1 MVTNT
6 VAIEVVPRTERPHI
20 CNSIFFF
27 GGKSMKK
34 LTSSQVR
41 QMFLDFFKEHG
52 HMVLKSASLI
62 PQDDP
67 TLLWIN
73 SGVATMKKYF
83 DGSVVPKNHRI
94 TSSQKSI
101 RTNDIE
107 NVGKTARHQ
116 TFFEMLGNFSVGD
129 YFKEEVIPWA
139 WEFLTS
145 DKWLGLDPDKLYVTV
160 YPKDTDA
167 YRLWHEVV
175 GLPESHIVQLEDNFW
190 DIGEGPCGPDSEIFY
205 DRGQENNDVAEDD
218 PENFPGGEN
227 ARYLEIWN
235 IVFSQYN
242 HLANGKY
249 VDQPHKNIDTGMGLE
264 RVVSVIQDA
273 PTNFETDLFMP
284 IIKQTEKL
292 SDGKQYNKVAEDDV
306 AFKIIAD
313 HVRAVSFAIADG
325 ALPSNSGRGYV
336 LRRLIRRADLNG
348 KRLGIKGAFLY
359 KLVGVVGEIMKSH
372 YPEVVD
378 QQAFVEKVI
387 KNEEDRFQE
396 TLSSGLNLLDSLISD
411 AKSAKATKLSGK
423 DAFKLFDTYGF
434 PYELTFEAAQD
445 AGLAVDKEEFDA
457 EMKAQKE
464 RARKA
469 RGNLQSMGSQD
480 ITLMNIKDESVFE
493 YHQLQEDHAKLLDIV
508 VDDKLVDQVNG
519 EQATLI
525 FDKTPFYAER
535 GGQVADHGEIFNQAG
550 ELVAHVID
558 VQHAPND
565 QNLHFVELVL
575 PMQKGEEYVLKVD
588 EQRRRGLKHNHT
600 ATHLLHAA
608 LRQVLGTHTHQAG
621 SLVEP
626 DYLRFDFTSL
636 EPMTKREIATVER
649 LVNEKIWAEIPVKT
663 TITDQETGLK
673 MGALAL
679 FGEKYHEKVRVVQIN
694 DFSIEFCGGT
704 HCENTDQIGMLKIV
718 SESAIG
724 AGMRRI
730 VAVTGQQAYEYA
742 VKHDEIL
749 KEIQDEVKATKVDD
763 IQNKV
768 VALEDALRE
777 EQKTVEQ
784 LKSQINQA
792 KASDLTD
799 DIKDINGLKVIAKI
813 VDVDGMNDLRE
824 LSDNWKT
831 QNLSDVLILGTTVAG
846 KANMLISL
854 NDKAI
859 KAGHKAGD
867 LIKIA
872 APIFGGGGGG
882 RPNMAQAGGKNP
894 AGLAQALE
902 TVLNEL

>member
-1 MVTNT
+1 
-6 VAIEVVPRTERPHI
+6 
-20 CNSIFFF
+20 
-27 GGKSMKK
+27 MKK

-445 AGLAVDKEEFDA
+445 AGLVVDKEEFDA
-457 EMKAQKE
+457 EMKAQKD

-894 AGLAQALE
+894 AGLAKALE

>member
-1 MVTNT
+1 
-6 VAIEVVPRTERPHI
+6 
-20 CNSIFFF
+20 
-27 GGKSMKK
+27 MKK

-763 IQNKV
+763 IKNKV

>member
-1 MVTNT
+1 
-6 VAIEVVPRTERPHI
+6 
-20 CNSIFFF
+20 
-27 GGKSMKK
+27 MKK
-34 LTSSQVR
+34 LTSSEFR
-41 QMFLDFFKEHG
+41 QMFLDFFKQHG
-52 HMVLKSASLI
+52 HMVLPSQSLI

-129 YFKEEVIPWA
+129 YFKKEAITWA
-139 WEFLTS
+139 WEFLIS
-145 DKWLGLDPDKLYVTV
+145 PDWLDFDKEKLYCTV
-160 YPKDTDA
+160 YPKDTEA
-167 YRLWHEVV
+167 HKIWLEV
-175 GLPESHIVQLEDNFW
+175 GMPEDHIVKLEENFW

-264 RVVSVIQDA
+264 RVLSILQDA
-273 PTNFETDLFMP
+273 PTNFETDLFLP
-284 IIKQTEKL
+284 IIHETEKMTAAKKY
-292 SDGKQYNKVAEDDV
+292 GTNKADTT

-313 HVRAVSFAIADG
+313 HVRTVCFAIADG
-325 ALPSNSGRGYV
+325 ALPSNTGRGYV

-348 KRLGIKGAFLY
+348 QRLGIKGAFLY
-359 KLVGVVGEIMKSH
+359 QLVPVVGKIMESH
-372 YPEVVD
+372 YPEVTD
-378 QQAFVEKVI
+378 QKDFIAKVI
-387 KNEEDRFQE
+387 KNEEERFQL
-396 TLSSGLNLLDSLISD
+396 TLESGLTLLDDLI
-411 AKSAKATKLSGK
+411 AKAQNSEDKTITGK

-434 PYELTFEAAQD
+434 PYELTFETAQD
-445 AGLAVDKEEFDA
+445 AGLKVDQKGFDA

-469 RGNLQSMGSQD
+469 RGNLQSMGAQD
-480 ITLMNIKDESVFE
+480 ETLMNLKDKSEFE
-493 YHQLQEDHAKLLDIV
+493 YGVYEEKHAKLIDIIV
-508 VDDKLVDQVNG
+508 NDQLVDRADGDNAV
-519 EQATLI
+519 LI
-525 FDKTPFYAER
+525 FDRTPFYGER
-535 GGQVADHGEIFNQAG
+535 GGQVADHGNIYNQEG
-550 ELVAHVID
+550 ELVAQVTD

-565 QNLHFVELVL
+565 QNMHFVDVIL
-575 PMQKGEEYVLKVD
+575 PLKKGEDYTLKIDRV
-588 EQRRRGLKHNHT
+588 RREGLRHSHT

-608 LRQVLGTHTHQAG
+608 LRSVLGEHTHQAG

-626 DYLRFDFTSL
+626 DYLRFDFTAL
-636 EPMTKREIATVER
+636 EPMTAKEIKSVEN
-649 LVNEKIWAEIPVKT
+649 LVNQKIWAAIDVKT
-663 TITDQETGLK
+663 TITDPDTGRK

-679 FGEKYHEKVRVVQIN
+679 FDGKYGDKVRVVQMQ

-704 HCENTDQIGMLKIV
+704 HCANTNQIGIFKII

-730 VAVTGQQAYEYA
+730 EAVVSKKAYEYLA
-742 VKHDEIL
+742 NRSEL
-749 KEIQDEVKATKVDD
+749 LDD
-763 IQNKV
+763 IQAEVKSTKPEDIIDKV
-768 VALEDALRE
+768 DSLEQELHDS
-777 EQKTVEQ
+777 QKQVED
-784 LKSQINQA
+784 LNLQINQS
-792 KASDLTD
+792 KANSIFNDVKQAGDLS
-799 DIKDINGLKVIAKI
+799 IIAQE
-813 VDVDGMNDLRE
+813 VDAGGMNDLRE
-824 LSDNWKT
+824 FADTWKSG
-831 QNLSDVLILGTTVAG
+831 QKSDVLVLGTASDG
-846 KANMLISL
+846 KANMIISL
-854 NDKAI
+854 GDKALA
-859 KAGHKAGD
+859 KGLKAGD
-867 LIKIA
+867 LIKQV

-894 AGLAQALE
+894 EGLEKAIQ
-902 TVLNEL
+902 TVVTMISEK

>member
-1 MVTNT
+1 M
-6 VAIEVVPRTERPHI
+6 
-20 CNSIFFF
+20 
-27 GGKSMKK
+27 MKK
-34 LTSSQVR
+34 LTSSEFR
-41 QMFLDFFKEHG
+41 QMFLDFFKQHG
-52 HMVLKSASLI
+52 HMVLPSQSLI

-129 YFKEEVIPWA
+129 YFKKEAITWA

-145 DKWLGLDPDKLYVTV
+145 PDWLDLDKEKLYCTV
-160 YPKDTDA
+160 YPKDTEA
-167 YRLWHEVV
+167 HKIWLEV
-175 GLPESHIVQLEDNFW
+175 GMPEDHIVKLEENFW

-264 RVVSVIQDA
+264 RVLSILQDA
-273 PTNFETDLFMP
+273 PTNFETDLFLP
-284 IIKQTEKL
+284 IIHETEKMTAAKKY
-292 SDGKQYNKVAEDDV
+292 GTNKADTT

-313 HVRAVSFAIADG
+313 HVRTVCFAIADG
-325 ALPSNSGRGYV
+325 ALPSNTGRGYV

-348 KRLGIKGAFLY
+348 QRLGIKGAFLY
-359 KLVGVVGEIMKSH
+359 QLVPMVGKIMESH
-372 YPEVVD
+372 YPEVTD
-378 QQAFVEKVI
+378 QKDFIAKVI
-387 KNEEDRFQE
+387 KNEEERFQL
-396 TLSSGLNLLDSLISD
+396 TLESGLTLLDDLI
-411 AKSAKATKLSGK
+411 AKAQNSEDKTITGK

-434 PYELTFEAAQD
+434 PYELTFETAQD
-445 AGLAVDKEEFDA
+445 AGLKVDQKGFDA

-469 RGNLQSMGSQD
+469 RGNLQSMGAQD
-480 ITLMNIKDESVFE
+480 ETLMNLKDKSEFE
-493 YHQLQEDHAKLLDIV
+493 YGVYEEKRAKLIDIIV
-508 VDDKLVDQVNG
+508 NDQLVDRADGDNAV
-519 EQATLI
+519 LI
-525 FDKTPFYAER
+525 FDRTPFYGER
-535 GGQVADHGEIFNQAG
+535 GGQVADHGNIYNQEG
-550 ELVAHVID
+550 ELVAQVTD

-565 QNLHFVELVL
+565 QNMHFVDVIL
-575 PMQKGEEYVLKVD
+575 PLKKGEDYTLKIDRV
-588 EQRRRGLKHNHT
+588 RREGLRHSHT

-608 LRQVLGTHTHQAG
+608 LRSVLGEHTHQAG

-626 DYLRFDFTSL
+626 DYLRFDFTAL
-636 EPMTKREIATVER
+636 EPMTAKEIKSVEN
-649 LVNEKIWAEIPVKT
+649 LVNQKIWAAIDVKT
-663 TITDQETGLK
+663 TITDPDTGRK

-679 FGEKYHEKVRVVQIN
+679 FDGKYGDKVRVVQMQ

-704 HCENTDQIGMLKIV
+704 HCANTNQIGIFKII

-730 VAVTGQQAYEYA
+730 EAVVSKKAYEYLA
-742 VKHDEIL
+742 NRSEL
-749 KEIQDEVKATKVDD
+749 LDD
-763 IQNKV
+763 IQAEVKSTKPEDIIDKV
-768 VALEDALRE
+768 DSLEQELHDS
-777 EQKTVEQ
+777 QKQVED
-784 LKSQINQA
+784 LNLQINQS
-792 KASDLTD
+792 KANSIFNDVKQAGDLT
-799 DIKDINGLKVIAKI
+799 IIAQE
-813 VDVDGMNDLRE
+813 VDAGGMNDLRE
-824 LSDNWKT
+824 FADTWKSG
-831 QNLSDVLILGTTVAG
+831 QKSDVLVLGTASDG
-846 KANMLISL
+846 KANMIISL
-854 NDKAI
+854 GDKALA
-859 KAGHKAGD
+859 KGLKAGD
-867 LIKIA
+867 LIKQV

-894 AGLAQALE
+894 EGLEKAIQ
-902 TVLNEL
+902 TVVTMISEK

>member
-20 CNSIFFF
+20 CNSIFF

-535 GGQVADHGEIFNQAG
+535 GGQVADHGEIFNQAE

-894 AGLAQALE
+894 AGLAKALE

>member
-20 CNSIFFF
+20 CNSIFF

-445 AGLAVDKEEFDA
+445 AGLVVDKEEFDA

-493 YHQLQEDHAKLLDIV
+493 YHQLQEDHARLLDIV

-649 LVNEKIWAEIPVKT
+649 LVNEKIWSEIPVKT

-824 LSDNWKT
+824 LSDNWKN

-894 AGLAQALE
+894 AGLAKALE

>member
-1 MVTNT
+1 
-6 VAIEVVPRTERPHI
+6 
-20 CNSIFFF
+20 
-27 GGKSMKK
+27 MKK

-480 ITLMNIKDESVFE
+480 ITLMDIKDESVFE

-894 AGLAQALE
+894 AGLAKALE

>member
-1 MVTNT
+1 
-6 VAIEVVPRTERPHI
+6 
-20 CNSIFFF
+20 
-27 GGKSMKK
+27 MKK

-411 AKSAKATKLSGK
+411 AKSAKATKLSGQ

-535 GGQVADHGEIFNQAG
+535 GGQVADHGEIFNQDG

-894 AGLAQALE
+894 AGLAKALE

>member
-20 CNSIFFF
+20 CNSIFF

-457 EMKAQKE
+457 EMKAQKD

-694 DFSIEFCGGT
+694 DFSIEFCGGI

>member
-1 MVTNT
+1 
-6 VAIEVVPRTERPHI
+6 
-20 CNSIFFF
+20 
-27 GGKSMKK
+27 MKK

-445 AGLAVDKEEFDA
+445 AGLVVDKEEFDA

-872 APIFGGGGGG
+872 APIFRGGGGG

-894 AGLAQALE
+894 AGLAKALE

>member
-1 MVTNT
+1 
-6 VAIEVVPRTERPHI
+6 
-20 CNSIFFF
+20 
-27 GGKSMKK
+27 MKK

-445 AGLAVDKEEFDA
+445 AGLVVDKEEFDA

-831 QNLSDVLILGTTVAG
+831 QNLSDVVILGTTVAG

-894 AGLAQALE
+894 AGLAKALE

>member
-20 CNSIFFF
+20 CNSIFF

-730 VAVTGQQAYEYA
+730 VAVTGQQSYEYA

>member
-1 MVTNT
+1 
-6 VAIEVVPRTERPHI
+6 
-20 CNSIFFF
+20 
-27 GGKSMKK
+27 MKK

-445 AGLAVDKEEFDA
+445 AGLVVDKEEFDA

-493 YHQLQEDHAKLLDIV
+493 YHQLQEDHARLLDIV

-749 KEIQDEVKATKVDD
+749 KEIQDEVKATKVED

-894 AGLAQALE
+894 AGLAKALE

>member
-20 CNSIFFF
+20 CNGIFF

-445 AGLAVDKEEFDA
+445 AGLVVDKEEFDA
-457 EMKAQKE
+457 EMKAQKD

-894 AGLAQALE
+894 AGLAKALE

>member
-1 MVTNT
+1 
-6 VAIEVVPRTERPHI
+6 
-20 CNSIFFF
+20 
-27 GGKSMKK
+27 MKK

-160 YPKDTDA
+160 YPEDSGA
-167 YRLWHEVV
+167 YRLWHEVG
-175 GLPESHIVQLEDNFW
+175 GLPESHIVQLEHNFW

-824 LSDNWKT
+824 LSDNWKN

-894 AGLAQALE
+894 AGLAKALE

>member
-1 MVTNT
+1 M
-6 VAIEVVPRTERPHI
+6 
-20 CNSIFFF
+20 
-27 GGKSMKK
+27 MKK
-34 LTSSQVR
+34 LTSSEFR
-41 QMFLDFFKEHG
+41 QMFLDFFKQHG
-52 HMVLKSASLI
+52 HMVLPSQSLI

-129 YFKEEVIPWA
+129 YFKKEAITWA

-145 DKWLGLDPDKLYVTV
+145 PDWLDLDKEKLYCTV
-160 YPKDTDA
+160 YPKDTEA
-167 YRLWHEVV
+167 HKIWLEV
-175 GLPESHIVQLEDNFW
+175 GMPEDHIVKLEENFW

-264 RVVSVIQDA
+264 RVLSILQDA
-273 PTNFETDLFMP
+273 PTNFETDLFLP
-284 IIKQTEKL
+284 IIHETEKMTAAKKY
-292 SDGKQYNKVAEDDV
+292 GTNKADTT

-313 HVRAVSFAIADG
+313 HVRTVCFAIADG
-325 ALPSNSGRGYV
+325 ALPSNTGRGYV

-348 KRLGIKGAFLY
+348 QRLGIKGAFLY
-359 KLVGVVGEIMKSH
+359 QLVPTVGKIMESH
-372 YPEVVD
+372 YPEVTD
-378 QQAFVEKVI
+378 QKDFIAKVI
-387 KNEEDRFQE
+387 KNEEERFQL
-396 TLSSGLNLLDSLISD
+396 TLESGLTLLDDLI
-411 AKSAKATKLSGK
+411 AKAQNSEDKTITGK

-434 PYELTFEAAQD
+434 PYELTFETAQD
-445 AGLAVDKEEFDA
+445 AGLKVDQKGFDA

-469 RGNLQSMGSQD
+469 RGNLQSMGAQD
-480 ITLMNIKDESVFE
+480 ETLMNLKDKSEFE
-493 YHQLQEDHAKLLDIV
+493 YGVYEEKRAKLIDIIV
-508 VDDKLVDQVNG
+508 NDQLVDRADGDNAV
-519 EQATLI
+519 LI
-525 FDKTPFYAER
+525 FDRTPFYGER
-535 GGQVADHGEIFNQAG
+535 GGQVADHGNIYNQEG
-550 ELVAHVID
+550 ELVAQVTD

-565 QNLHFVELVL
+565 QNMHFVDVIL
-575 PMQKGEEYVLKVD
+575 PLKKGEDYTLKIDRV
-588 EQRRRGLKHNHT
+588 RREGLRHSHT

-608 LRQVLGTHTHQAG
+608 LRSVLGEHTHQAG

-626 DYLRFDFTSL
+626 DYLRFDFTAL
-636 EPMTKREIATVER
+636 EPMTAKEIKSVEN
-649 LVNEKIWAEIPVKT
+649 LVNQKIWAAIDVKT
-663 TITDQETGLK
+663 TITDPDTGRK

-679 FGEKYHEKVRVVQIN
+679 FDGKYGDKVRVVQMQ

-704 HCENTDQIGMLKIV
+704 HCANTNQIGIFKII

-730 VAVTGQQAYEYA
+730 EAVVSKKAYEYLA
-742 VKHDEIL
+742 NRSEL
-749 KEIQDEVKATKVDD
+749 LDD
-763 IQNKV
+763 IQAEVKSTKPEDIIDKV
-768 VALEDALRE
+768 DSLEQELHDS
-777 EQKTVEQ
+777 QKQVED
-784 LKSQINQA
+784 LNLQINQS
-792 KASDLTD
+792 KANSIFNDVKQAGDLT
-799 DIKDINGLKVIAKI
+799 IIAQE
-813 VDVDGMNDLRE
+813 VDAGGMNDLRE
-824 LSDNWKT
+824 FADTWKSG
-831 QNLSDVLILGTTVAG
+831 QKSDVLVLGTASDG
-846 KANMLISL
+846 KANMIISL
-854 NDKAI
+854 GDKALA
-859 KAGHKAGD
+859 KGLKAGD
-867 LIKIA
+867 LIKQV

-894 AGLAQALE
+894 EGLEKAIQ
-902 TVLNEL
+902 TVVTMISEK

>member
-1 MVTNT
+1 
-6 VAIEVVPRTERPHI
+6 
-20 CNSIFFF
+20 
-27 GGKSMKK
+27 MKK

-749 KEIQDEVKATKVDD
+749 KDIQDEVKATKVDD

-824 LSDNWKT
+824 LSDNWKN

-894 AGLAQALE
+894 AGLAKALE

>member
-20 CNSIFFF
+20 CNSIFF

-129 YFKEEVIPWA
+129 YFKKEVIPWA

-411 AKSAKATKLSGK
+411 AKSAKATKLSGQ

-535 GGQVADHGEIFNQAG
+535 GGQVADHGEIFNQDG

-824 LSDNWKT
+824 LSDNWKN

-894 AGLAQALE
+894 AGLAKALE

>member
-20 CNSIFFF
+20 CNSIFF

-242 HLANGKY
+242 HLVNGKY

-445 AGLAVDKEEFDA
+445 AGLVVDKEEFDA

-894 AGLAQALE
+894 AGLAKALE

>member
-1 MVTNT
+1 
-6 VAIEVVPRTERPHI
+6 
-20 CNSIFFF
+20 
-27 GGKSMKK
+27 
-34 LTSSQVR
+34 
-41 QMFLDFFKEHG
+41 
-52 HMVLKSASLI
+52 MVLPSQSLI

-129 YFKEEVIPWA
+129 YFKKEAITWA

-145 DKWLGLDPDKLYVTV
+145 PDWLDLDQEKLYCTV
-160 YPKDTDA
+160 YPKDTEA
-167 YRLWHEVV
+167 HKIWLEV
-175 GLPESHIVQLEDNFW
+175 GMPEDHIVKLEENFW

-264 RVVSVIQDA
+264 RVLSILQDA
-273 PTNFETDLFMP
+273 PTNFETDLFLP
-284 IIKQTEKL
+284 IIHETEKMAA
-292 SDGKQYNKVAEDDV
+292 GKKYGTNNADTT

-313 HVRAVSFAIADG
+313 HVRTVSFAIADG
-325 ALPSNSGRGYV
+325 ALPSNTGRGYV

-348 KRLGIKGAFLY
+348 QRLGIKGAFLY
-359 KLVGVVGEIMKSH
+359 KLVPVVGKIMESH
-372 YPEVVD
+372 YPEVTNQKD
-378 QQAFVEKVI
+378 FIAKVI
-387 KNEEDRFQE
+387 KNEEERFQL
-396 TLSSGLNLLDSLISD
+396 TLESGLTLLNDLIV
-411 AKSAKATKLSGK
+411 KAQSSNDKTISGK

-434 PYELTFEAAQD
+434 PYELTFETAQD
-445 AGLAVDKEEFDA
+445 AGLKVDQKGFDA
-457 EMKAQKE
+457 EMAAQKD

-469 RGNLQSMGSQD
+469 RGNLQSMSSQD
-480 ITLMNIKDESVFE
+480 ATLMNLKDKSEFE
-493 YHQLQEDHAKLLDIV
+493 YGVYEEKHAKLIDIIV
-508 VDDKLVDQVNG
+508 NDQLVDRADGDNAV
-519 EQATLI
+519 LI
-525 FDKTPFYAER
+525 FDRTPFYGER
-535 GGQVADHGEIFNQAG
+535 GGQVADHGNIYNQEG
-550 ELVAHVID
+550 ELVAQVTD

-565 QNLHFVELVL
+565 QNMHFVDVIL
-575 PMQKGEEYVLKVD
+575 PLKKGEEYTLKIDRV
-588 EQRRRGLKHNHT
+588 RREGLRHSHT

-608 LRQVLGTHTHQAG
+608 LRSVLGEHTHQAG

-626 DYLRFDFTSL
+626 DYLRFDFTAL
-636 EPMTKREIATVER
+636 EPMTAKEIKSVEN
-649 LVNEKIWAEIPVKT
+649 LVNQKIWAAIDVKT
-663 TITDQETGLK
+663 TITDPDTGRK

-679 FGEKYHEKVRVVQIN
+679 FDGKYGDKVRVVQMQ

-704 HCENTDQIGMLKIV
+704 HCANTNQIGIFKII

-730 VAVTGQQAYEYA
+730 EAVVSKKAYEYLA
-742 VKHDEIL
+742 NRSEL
-749 KEIQDEVKATKVDD
+749 LDD
-763 IQNKV
+763 IQAEVKSTKPEDIIDKV
-768 VALEDALRE
+768 DSLEQELHDS
-777 EQKTVEQ
+777 QKQVED
-784 LKSQINQA
+784 LNLQINQS
-792 KASDLTD
+792 KANSIFNNVKQAGDLT
-799 DIKDINGLKVIAKI
+799 IIAQKVDAG
-813 VDVDGMNDLRE
+813 GMNDLRE
-824 LSDNWKT
+824 FADTWKSG
-831 QNLSDVLILGTTVAG
+831 QKSDVLVLGTASDG
-846 KANMLISL
+846 KANMIISL
-854 NDKAI
+854 GDKALA
-859 KAGHKAGD
+859 KGLKAGD
-867 LIKIA
+867 LIKQV

-882 RPNMAQAGGKNP
+882 RPNMAQAGGKKP
-894 AGLAQALE
+894 EGLEKAIQ
-902 TVLNEL
+902 TVVTTISEK

>member
-1 MVTNT
+1 
-6 VAIEVVPRTERPHI
+6 
-20 CNSIFFF
+20 
-27 GGKSMKK
+27 MKK
-34 LTSSQVR
+34 LTSSEFR
-41 QMFLDFFKEHG
+41 QMFLDFFKQHG
-52 HMVLKSASLI
+52 HMVLPSQSLI

-129 YFKEEVIPWA
+129 YFKKEAITWA

-145 DKWLGLDPDKLYVTV
+145 PDWLDLDKEKLYCTV
-160 YPKDTDA
+160 YPKDTEA
-167 YRLWHEVV
+167 HKIWLEV
-175 GLPESHIVQLEDNFW
+175 GMPEDHIVKLEENFW

-264 RVVSVIQDA
+264 RVLSILQDA
-273 PTNFETDLFMP
+273 PTNFETDLFLP
-284 IIKQTEKL
+284 IIHETEKMTAAKKY
-292 SDGKQYNKVAEDDV
+292 GTNKADTT

-313 HVRAVSFAIADG
+313 HVRTVCFAIADG
-325 ALPSNSGRGYV
+325 ALPSNTGRGYV

-348 KRLGIKGAFLY
+348 QRLGIKGAFLY
-359 KLVGVVGEIMKSH
+359 QLVPVVGKIMESH
-372 YPEVVD
+372 YPEVTD
-378 QQAFVEKVI
+378 QKDFIAKVI
-387 KNEEDRFQE
+387 KNEEERFQL
-396 TLSSGLNLLDSLISD
+396 TLESGLTLLDDLI
-411 AKSAKATKLSGK
+411 AKAQNSEDKTITGK

-434 PYELTFEAAQD
+434 PYELTFETAQD
-445 AGLAVDKEEFDA
+445 AGLKVDQKGFDA

-469 RGNLQSMGSQD
+469 RGNLQSMGAQD
-480 ITLMNIKDESVFE
+480 ETLMNLKDKSEFE
-493 YHQLQEDHAKLLDIV
+493 YGVYEEKHAKLIDIIV
-508 VDDKLVDQVNG
+508 NDQLVDRADGDNAV
-519 EQATLI
+519 LI
-525 FDKTPFYAER
+525 FDRTPFYGER
-535 GGQVADHGEIFNQAG
+535 GGQVADHGNIYNQEG
-550 ELVAHVID
+550 ELVAQVTD

-565 QNLHFVELVL
+565 QNMHFVDVIL
-575 PMQKGEEYVLKVD
+575 PLKKGEEYTLKIDRV
-588 EQRRRGLKHNHT
+588 RREGLRHSHT

-608 LRQVLGTHTHQAG
+608 LRSVLGEHTHQAG

-626 DYLRFDFTSL
+626 DYLRFDFTAL
-636 EPMTKREIATVER
+636 EPMTAKEIKSVEN
-649 LVNEKIWAEIPVKT
+649 LVNQKIWAAIDVKT
-663 TITDQETGLK
+663 TITDPDTGRK

-679 FGEKYHEKVRVVQIN
+679 FDGKYGDKVRVVQMQ

-704 HCENTDQIGMLKIV
+704 HCANTNQIGIFKII

-730 VAVTGQQAYEYA
+730 EAVVSKKAYEYLA
-742 VKHDEIL
+742 NRSEL
-749 KEIQDEVKATKVDD
+749 LDD
-763 IQNKV
+763 IQAEVKSTKPEDIIDKV
-768 VALEDALRE
+768 DSLEQELHDS
-777 EQKTVEQ
+777 QKQVED
-784 LKSQINQA
+784 LNLQINQS
-792 KASDLTD
+792 KANSIFNDVKQAGDLT
-799 DIKDINGLKVIAKI
+799 IIAQE
-813 VDVDGMNDLRE
+813 VDAGGMNDLRE
-824 LSDNWKT
+824 FADTWKSG
-831 QNLSDVLILGTTVAG
+831 QKSDVLVLGTASGG
-846 KANMLISL
+846 KANMIISL
-854 NDKAI
+854 GDKALA
-859 KAGHKAGD
+859 KGLKAGD
-867 LIKIA
+867 LIKQV

-894 AGLAQALE
+894 EGLEKAIQ
-902 TVLNEL
+902 TVVTMISEK

>member
-20 CNSIFFF
+20 CNGIFF

-445 AGLAVDKEEFDA
+445 AGLVVDKEEFDA

-784 LKSQINQA
+784 LKSKINQA

-824 LSDNWKT
+824 LSDNWKN

-894 AGLAQALE
+894 AGLAKALE

>member
-20 CNSIFFF
+20 CNSIFF

-205 DRGQENNDVAEDD
+205 DRGQENNDIAEDD

-445 AGLAVDKEEFDA
+445 AGLVVDKEEFDA
-457 EMKAQKE
+457 EMKAQKD

-894 AGLAQALE
+894 AGLAKALE

>member
-1 MVTNT
+1 
-6 VAIEVVPRTERPHI
+6 
-20 CNSIFFF
+20 
-27 GGKSMKK
+27 MKK

-387 KNEEDRFQE
+387 NNEEDRFQE

-445 AGLAVDKEEFDA
+445 AGLVVDKEEFDA

-493 YHQLQEDHAKLLDIV
+493 YHQLQEDHARLLDIV

-894 AGLAQALE
+894 AGLAKALE

>member
-1 MVTNT
+1 
-6 VAIEVVPRTERPHI
+6 
-20 CNSIFFF
+20 
-27 GGKSMKK
+27 MKK

-445 AGLAVDKEEFDA
+445 AGLVVDKEEFDA

-799 DIKDINGLKVIAKI
+799 EIKDINGLKVIAKI

-894 AGLAQALE
+894 AGLAKALE

>member
-20 CNSIFFF
+20 CNGIFF

-894 AGLAQALE
+894 AGLAKALE

>member
-20 CNSIFFF
+20 CNSIFF

-457 EMKAQKE
+457 EMKAQKD

-704 HCENTDQIGMLKIV
+704 HCENTDQIGILKIV

-894 AGLAQALE
+894 AGLAKALE

>member
-1 MVTNT
+1 
-6 VAIEVVPRTERPHI
+6 
-20 CNSIFFF
+20 
-27 GGKSMKK
+27 MKK

-457 EMKAQKE
+457 EMNAQKE

-894 AGLAQALE
+894 AGLAKALE

>member
-1 MVTNT
+1 
-6 VAIEVVPRTERPHI
+6 
-20 CNSIFFF
+20 
-27 GGKSMKK
+27 MKK

-445 AGLAVDKEEFDA
+445 AGLVVDKEEFDA

-749 KEIQDEVKATKVDD
+749 KEIQDEVRATKVDD

>member
-1 MVTNT
+1 
-6 VAIEVVPRTERPHI
+6 
-20 CNSIFFF
+20 
-27 GGKSMKK
+27 MKK
-34 LTSSQVR
+34 LTSSEFR
-41 QMFLDFFKEHG
+41 QMFLDFFKQHG
-52 HMVLKSASLI
+52 HMVLPSQSLI

-129 YFKEEVIPWA
+129 YFKKEAITWA

-145 DKWLGLDPDKLYVTV
+145 PDWLDLDKEKLYCTV
-160 YPKDTDA
+160 YPKDTEA
-167 YRLWHEVV
+167 HKIWLEV
-175 GLPESHIVQLEDNFW
+175 GMPEDHIVKLEENFW

-264 RVVSVIQDA
+264 RVLSILQDA
-273 PTNFETDLFMP
+273 PTNFETDLFLP
-284 IIKQTEKL
+284 IIHETEKMTA
-292 SDGKQYNKVAEDDV
+292 GKKYGTNKADTT

-313 HVRAVSFAIADG
+313 HVRTVSFAIADG
-325 ALPSNSGRGYV
+325 ALPSNTGRGYV

-348 KRLGIKGAFLY
+348 QRLGIKGAFLY
-359 KLVGVVGEIMKSH
+359 KLVPVVGKIMESH
-372 YPEVVD
+372 YPEVTD
-378 QQAFVEKVI
+378 QKDFIAKVI
-387 KNEEDRFQE
+387 KNEEERFQL
-396 TLSSGLNLLDSLISD
+396 TLESGLTLLDDLI
-411 AKSAKATKLSGK
+411 AKAQNSEDKTITGK

-434 PYELTFEAAQD
+434 PYELTFETAQD
-445 AGLAVDKEEFDA
+445 AGLKVDQKGFDA

-469 RGNLQSMGSQD
+469 RGNLQSMGAQD
-480 ITLMNIKDESVFE
+480 ETLMNLKDKSEFE
-493 YHQLQEDHAKLLDIV
+493 YGVYEEKHAKLIDIIV
-508 VDDKLVDQVNG
+508 NDQLVDRAEGDNAV
-519 EQATLI
+519 LI
-525 FDKTPFYAER
+525 FDRTPFYGER
-535 GGQVADHGEIFNQAG
+535 GGQVADHGNIYNQEG
-550 ELVAHVID
+550 ELVAQVTD

-565 QNLHFVELVL
+565 QNMHFVDVIL
-575 PMQKGEEYVLKVD
+575 PLKRGEEYTLKIDRV
-588 EQRRRGLKHNHT
+588 RREGLRHSHT

-608 LRQVLGTHTHQAG
+608 LRSVLGEHTHQAG

-626 DYLRFDFTSL
+626 DYLRFDFTAL
-636 EPMTKREIATVER
+636 EPMTAKEIKSVEN
-649 LVNEKIWAEIPVKT
+649 LVNQKIWAAIDVKT
-663 TITDQETGLK
+663 TITDPDTGRK

-679 FGEKYHEKVRVVQIN
+679 FDGKYGDKVRVVQMQ

-704 HCENTDQIGMLKIV
+704 HCANTNQIGIFKII

-730 VAVTGQQAYEYA
+730 EAVVSKKAYEYLA
-742 VKHDEIL
+742 NRSEL
-749 KEIQDEVKATKVDD
+749 LDD
-763 IQNKV
+763 IQAEVKSTKPEDIIDKV
-768 VALEDALRE
+768 DSLEQELHDS
-777 EQKTVEQ
+777 QKQVED
-784 LKSQINQA
+784 LNLQINQS
-792 KASDLTD
+792 KANSIFNDVKQAGDLS
-799 DIKDINGLKVIAKI
+799 IIAQE
-813 VDVDGMNDLRE
+813 VDAGGMNDLRE
-824 LSDNWKT
+824 FADTWKSG
-831 QNLSDVLILGTTVAG
+831 QKSDVLVLGTASDG
-846 KANMLISL
+846 KANMIISL
-854 NDKAI
+854 GDKALA
-859 KAGHKAGD
+859 KGLKAGD
-867 LIKIA
+867 LIKQV

-882 RPNMAQAGGKNP
+882 RPNMAQAGGKKP
-894 AGLAQALE
+894 EGLEKAIQ
-902 TVLNEL
+902 TVVTTISEK

>member
-20 CNSIFFF
+20 CNSIFF

-445 AGLAVDKEEFDA
+445 AGLVVDKEEFDA

-649 LVNEKIWAEIPVKT
+649 LVNEKIWTEIPVKT

-824 LSDNWKT
+824 LSDNWKN

-894 AGLAQALE
+894 AGLAKALE